1 MAKKRRLDDYP
12 IFGTKDMIEGYL
24 RILRRDSRRHWDGR
38 YPKMKGQIPM
48 KDIDEGHYAW
58 LGLVAYV
65 IAYDAIA
72 IVKGKRTL
80 SNAFYTATGQR
91 RTKLALIMLW
101 GYLTAHLF
109 RWLPKE
115 YDLLRRLL

>member
-1 MAKKRRLDDYP
+1 
-12 IFGTKDMIEGYL
+12 
-24 RILRRDSRRHWDGR
+24 
-38 YPKMKGQIPM
+38 M

-65 IAYDAIA
+65 IAYDVIA
-72 IVKGKRTL
+72 IIKGKRTL
-80 SNAFYTATGQR
+80 SNAFYTATNQK
-91 RTKLALIMLW
+91 RTKLALIVLW

>member
-1 MAKKRRLDDYP
+1 
-12 IFGTKDMIEGYL
+12 
-24 RILRRDSRRHWDGR
+24 
-38 YPKMKGQIPM
+38 M

-58 LGLVAYV
+58 IGLIAYV
-65 IAYDAIA
+65 IAYDAVA

-91 RTKLALIMLW
+91 RKKLALIMLW